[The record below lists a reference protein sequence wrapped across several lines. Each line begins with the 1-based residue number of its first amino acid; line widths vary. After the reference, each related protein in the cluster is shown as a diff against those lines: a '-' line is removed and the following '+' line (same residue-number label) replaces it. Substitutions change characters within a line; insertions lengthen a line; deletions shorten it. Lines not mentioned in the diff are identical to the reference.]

1 VVSAFASDIGGRE
14 GRAPLD
20 RDEGACPI
28 GAAAFGQCV
37 SGWVAI
43 GLGVRLFVI
52 GRALHRIDAPT
63 DKMFRDLGF

>member
-1 VVSAFASDIGGRE
+1 
-14 GRAPLD
+14 LD

-28 GAAAFGQCV
+28 GAAAFSQCV

-63 DKMFRDLGF
+63 DKMFRYLRF